1 MQVKKQEGKF
11 VKKTELVDKK
21 TTYFFVRHGQTDWN
35 VQGKLQGHTDIPLN
49 ETGRQQAAA
58 LKNLLREINFSACFS
73 SDLQR
78 ASETAAIVVSECP
91 LEIVKESRLRDRNY
105 GDFEGKSFKDFE
117 DVMLEQCASVENRG
131 EVRKRIEA
139 FLVDKAEQ
147 KQHQGNVLIVTHGGF
162 MSSVLALVL
171 NLPFENKAAIGIGNA
186 AYVQMYFSGSEWVV
200 EKTVGI
206 TLPEVVDKKL

>member
-1 MQVKKQEGKF
+1 MQG
-11 VKKTELVDKK
+11 
-21 TTYFFVRHGQTDWN
+21 R
-35 VQGKLQGHTDIPLN
+35 LQGHSDIPLN

-58 LKNLLREINFSACFS
+58 LKELLQDTHFSACFS

-78 ASETAAIVVSECP
+78 AAETASIVVEGRS
-91 LEIVKESRLRDRNY
+91 LAIAKESRLRDRNY
-105 GDFEGKSFKDFE
+105 GNFEGKAFKEFE
-117 DVMLEQCASVENRG
+117 AILLDQCVSVENR
-131 EVRKRIEA
+131 EDVRKRIEE

-147 KQHQGNVLIVTHGGF
+147 TQHQGNIFIVTHGGF

-171 NLPFENKAAIGIGNA
+171 NLPFENKAAIGIGNT

-206 TLPEVVDKKL
+206 TLPETKGS